1 MVRSGTLAL
10 LLLLL
15 TLQFAAGSQAPRC
28 QAAEAKCDF
37 VCDCSDCS
45 DEDDCGHGG
54 KDFQCDFEDAGMC
67 GWSVQSGDG
76 YTWERLQ
83 GGPSDSGPL
92 SDFTTGTATGWFIG
106 VSAVTAQSPQK
117 TVLISPEMKQSS
129 PTCRL
134 RLRYFLWDSG
144 HTGLGSVPLWG
155 SVLRQDSQEAVVWRP
170 EASSVRAWR
179 EDTIYLGRIA
189 SSFQIRLHS
198 ERSEG
203 RGGDV
208 ALDQLEFLDCA
219 LPPPRPEEECPAGML
234 TCKNAAC
241 VEQRQVCDGSDDC
254 GDGTDEESCGDFRR
268 CDFEKGLCDWDL
280 RSLSSLKWI
289 ITNQE
294 GISTTDPRK
303 GPGRDQSKNSASGS
317 FLYVTVPDEGLSSD
331 WAAFQSPPLQPTN
344 SSHPCKMVMYTHQ
357 FGPRSGGL
365 TVMVTERSIIPVWE
379 RAGSLGDLWVKAE
392 VEIVCNT
399 TFQILIMAAIR
410 DFDYGGIAVD
420 SITLSPECRLS
431 SENNSLE
438 GFPKPPKH
446 PCTEPEKICDFHAD
460 CAEAEDEAK
469 CGDFLY
475 AEGSSGWTDTS
486 VGSQRWELHKNS
498 TSNEDYLCVIE
509 AAGQQLTEAQ
519 MRTPLLGPSGPV
531 CNISFD
537 YSLTGSADHIG
548 ELSLRVIDSLLG
560 VGPKMWESGG
570 KTGSEE
576 EAWRH
581 ANVLIG
587 VRKDRFQMVFEAR
600 AVELHPHGQ
609 IRVKNI
615 HFADCHA
622 SYFPLTDTGI
632 SCNFDSDLCGWYQD
646 NSDNFDWSA
655 LSEDDHTT
663 GHGRSL
669 AVDMWS
675 PLLRGAFG
683 RLISFPQVPGPSN
696 SCLSF
701 FYKLYGPNTGALTV
715 KVTDLSGHESVL
727 WTRSGAHGNMWHEAH
742 CPVPHQL
749 TNFQLVFEAVR
760 SGFDGRVAID
770 DVALVDGPC
779 NIPRMCS
786 FEGDRC
792 GYSSSSGGIWVHR
805 SGQSSTAVT
814 GPETDHT
821 LQTDQGFYMMVNTDA
836 SALPRGKA
844 AVLTSLVRAKTTKKE
859 CLSFWYHMGGENPGS
874 LTVYMKP
881 ANGKR
886 LKIFSASL
894 NQGDLWRH
902 GRGNIFSDL
911 MEWQL
916 EFEVIGA
923 GGRDTHVAIDD
934 VHISLYP
941 CEDQE
946 SVCSMERGMCIWSN
960 TQNIQQDKLDWEL
973 TNQEAEKHFP
983 VPAEDHTLGT
993 EKGHFLFLP
1002 SSNRT
1007 AANQNAWLLS
1017 PHLPPTKG
1025 TCLRFWAYKPQ
1036 SSDCQLKV
1044 WTLTGRGLNELLV
1057 PSDLG
1062 GPWKR
1067 FDANIIS
1074 TEEYQIVFEGL
1085 KGSAGLLAL
1094 DDIHLTVGVSCEGK
1108 DDGSSAGPDNAGGIA
1123 AAVIVVL
1130 VLIGTL
1136 VALIVFYMRTR
1147 RRADGLS
1154 ESLPTGPTTG
1164 FSNVVYDQE
1173 EPQDRVTI
1181 PPAQNHPMAAG
1192 FNHIVVEE
1200 P

>member
-10 LLLLL
+10 LLLLSFQL
-15 TLQFAAGSQAPRC
+15 AAGSPAARC
-28 QAAEAKCDF
+28 QTAEVKCDF

-45 DEDDCGHGG
+45 DEEDCGHAG
-54 KDFQCDFEDAGMC
+54 KDFQCDFEDSGMC
-67 GWSVQSGDG
+67 GWTVQSGEG

-92 SDFTTGTATGWFIG
+92 SDFTTGTATGWFMG
-106 VSAVTAQSPQK
+106 VSAVTAPSPLK
-117 TVLISPEMKQSS
+117 TVLISPEIKQSS

-144 HTGLGSVPLWG
+144 QTGLGSAPLWG
-155 SVLRQDSQEAVVWRP
+155 SILHQDSQEAVVWRP

-179 EDTIYLGRIA
+179 EDTIFLGRIA
-189 SSFQIRLHS
+189 PSFQIRLHS

-219 LPPPRPEEECPAGML
+219 LPRPGPEEECPAGMVR
-234 TCKNAAC
+234 CSNAAC
-241 VEQRQVCDGSDDC
+241 VEQRHVCDGSDDC

-268 CDFEKGLCDWDL
+268 CDFEEGLCDWDL
-280 RSLSSLKWI
+280 RSLSKLKWI
-289 ITNQE
+289 RTNQKE
-294 GISTTDPRK
+294 ISTTDPLK
-303 GPGRDQSKNSASGS
+303 GPGRDQSKNSVSGY
-317 FLYVTVPDEGLSSD
+317 FLYVTVPDGGLSQD

-344 SSHPCKMVMYTHQ
+344 SSHPCKMVMYTHM

-365 TVMVTERSIIPVWE
+365 TVMVTERSIIPVWK
-379 RAGSLGDLWVKAE
+379 RAGALGDLWVKAE
-392 VEIVCNT
+392 VEIVSNA

-410 DFDYGGIAVD
+410 DFEYGGIAVD

-438 GFPKPPKH
+438 AFPESPKH
-446 PCTEPEKICDFHAD
+446 PCTEPEKICDFHTD

-469 CGDFLY
+469 CGDFIY

-486 VGSQRWELHKNS
+486 IGSQCWELHENS
-498 TSNEDYLCVIE
+498 TSNEEYLGITE
-509 AAGQQLTEAQ
+509 ASGQQRTEAQ

-531 CNISFD
+531 CKMSFNF
-537 YSLTGSADHIG
+537 SLTGSSDHIG

-560 VGPKMWESGG
+560 VRPKMWEFGG
-570 KTGSEE
+570 KTGPEE
-576 EAWRH
+576 EAWQH
-581 ANVLIG
+581 ADVLIG

-600 AVELHPHGQ
+600 AAELHSHGQ
-609 IRVKNI
+609 IRVKDV
-615 HFADCHA
+615 HFIDCYAD
-622 SYFPLTDTGI
+622 YFPQPDTGL

-663 GHGRSL
+663 GNGRSL

-675 PLLRGAFG
+675 PLLRGAIG
-683 RLISFPQVPGPSN
+683 RLVSFPQLPGATY

-715 KVTDLSGHESVL
+715 KVTDMSGYESVL
-727 WTRSGAHGNMWHEAH
+727 WTRSGAHGNVWHEAH

-770 DVALVDGPC
+770 DVALVSGPC

-786 FEGDRC
+786 FEADRC
-792 GYSSSSGGIWVHR
+792 GYSSSSEVTWVRR
-805 SGQSSTAVT
+805 SGQSSSPGT

-821 LQTDQGFYMMVNTDA
+821 LQTDQGFYMMVNTD
-836 SALPRGKA
+836 SSVLPRGKA
-844 AVLTSLVRAKTTKKE
+844 AVLTSLVRAKTTKTE

-881 ANGKR
+881 AKGER
-886 LKIFSASL
+886 QKIFSSSL
-894 NQGDLWRH
+894 NQGHVWRH

-911 MEWQL
+911 VEWQL
-916 EFEVIGA
+916 EFEVKGA

-934 VHISLYP
+934 VHISIHP
-941 CEDQE
+941 CEDQDE
-946 SVCSMERGMCIWSN
+946 VCSMERGTCIWSN

-973 TNQEAEKHFP
+973 TNQETERHFP

-1017 PHLPPTKG
+1017 PHLPPTTG

-1044 WTLTGRGLNELLV
+1044 WALTGRGLNQLLA

-1067 FDANIIS
+1067 FDANITS
-1074 TEEYQIVFEGL
+1074 TEEYQIVFEGV

-1094 DDIHLTVGVSCEGK
+1094 DDIHLTVGVKCGEK
-1108 DDGSSAGPDNAGGIA
+1108 QDSSAGSDNAGGIA

-1136 VALIVFYMRTR
+1136 VALMVYYMRTR
-1147 RRADGLS
+1147 RMSNALISGSGTDA
-1154 ESLPTGPTTG
+1154 G
-1164 FSNVVYDQE
+1164 FDNAVYE
-1173 EPQDRVTI
+1173 EAEPDRVTI